1 MQKKVELQASE
12 RAEIGK
18 GLTKIRTQGFIPAVV
33 YGKGLKPLSLSVS
46 GKEFHKVISGT
57 AGSNVLITLKVEGGK
72 ALPVLTHEI
81 QRNPVTDEVLHVDFH
96 QINMDDKIKARIHVV
111 LLGEAV
117 GVKEDAGILVH
128 SLREVEVKCLPNDI
142 PDTIEIDIKNMRIND
157 AVHVSDIK
165 PPKGVEFLTA
175 SQEILVTV
183 APPTKEEEVAPTV
196 APEAVAA
203 VPGAP
208 APEGPAVAGAPG
220 APAAPAKG
228 GEAAPAKGGTSEKA
242 PKAVPPPAGR
252 AGAGPPAGRAGRQE
266 AKK

>member
-12 RAEIGK
+12 RAQIGK
-18 GLTKIRTQGFIPAVV
+18 GLTKIRAQGFIPAVV
-33 YGKGLKPLSLSVS
+33 YGKGLKPLSLSVP

-57 AGSNVLITLKVEGGK
+57 AGSNVIITLKVEGGK

-96 QINMDDKIKARIHVV
+96 QINMDEKIKARIHVV

-142 PDTIEIDIKNMRIND
+142 PDNIEIDIKNMRIND
-157 AVHVSDIK
+157 TVHVSDVK
-165 PPKGVEFLTA
+165 PPLGVEFLTA
-175 SQEILVTV
+175 GQEILVTV
-183 APPTKEEEVAPTV
+183 APPTKEEEVVPTV
-196 APEAVAA
+196 APEAAAA

-208 APEGPAVAGAPG
+208 APEAGAPGAAPG

-228 GEAAPAKGGTSEKA
+228 GEAAAKGTPAVKGAPEKA
-242 PKAVPPPAGR
+242 PKAVP
-252 AGAGPPAGRAGRQE
+252 AGPPAGRAGRQE